1 MSKHQKI
8 QPYHQVWQQLL
19 IEGLKLPEY
28 KMLKERKYNN
38 PRGYQAYEKVSQ
50 LMATQILN
58 GYKFPW
64 DLIKTDFATQS
75 ATTINTQIANVQA
88 PVYWLS
94 QSLLESFL
102 HTDLPNWICGMQR
115 PIPTAILMLPI
126 GFICSPDGESI
137 NYIAFRHT
145 KAFENPPSIRF
156 KRQLIVTEATNFDY
170 ITWTTT
176 TDLGTV
182 YASCVG
188 LQMMED
194 GDFDH
199 GKHHFDVYDKLGI
212 KIDEKAENVFLRT
225 IDSIVLQTLLLMQ
238 IRPNIGTNSSAS
250 VSANLGFSKAHK
262 QQHAYPVWSPNW
274 IGKEYLP
281 TKQIQAAGARNGN
294 HASPRQ
300 HWRRGHFRRI
310 VVGSKSE
317 NQRQWHWF
325 EPVLVNAN
333 LFN

>member
-1 MSKHQKI
+1 MG
-8 QPYHQVWQQLL
+8 V
-19 IEGLKLPEY
+19 
-28 KMLKERKYNN
+28 
-38 PRGYQAYEKVSQ
+38 
-50 LMATQILN
+50 
-58 GYKFPW
+58 
-64 DLIKTDFATQS
+64 
-75 ATTINTQIANVQA
+75 
-88 PVYWLS
+88 
-94 QSLLESFL
+94 
-102 HTDLPNWICGMQR
+102 
-115 PIPTAILMLPI
+115 
-126 GFICSPDGESI
+126 ICSPDGESI

-145 KAFENPPSIRF
+145 KAFEKPPSIKF
-156 KRQLIVTEATNFDY
+156 NQQLIVTEAIDFDY

-238 IRPNIGTNSSAS
+238 IRPNIVTNSSAS
-250 VSANLGFSKAHK
+250 VSASLGFSKTHK

-274 IGKEYLP
+274 IGKEYSAV
-281 TKQIQAAGARNGN
+281 KQIQATGARSGN